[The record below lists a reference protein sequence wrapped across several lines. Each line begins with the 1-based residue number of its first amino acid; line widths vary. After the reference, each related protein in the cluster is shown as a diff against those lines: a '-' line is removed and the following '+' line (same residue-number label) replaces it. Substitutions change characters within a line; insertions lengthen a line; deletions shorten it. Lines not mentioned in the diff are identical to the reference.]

1 MFVAIVQEESK
12 LDSLK
17 DADAN
22 SQSQKSSKNSA
33 INLNTKSTGST
44 KMSSCVKEND
54 ADSRSRKMV
63 RINTSDSLGA
73 NTCTNV
79 DNEMDA
85 IVDESRD

>member
-1 MFVAIVQEESK
+1 MQEESK

-22 SQSQKSSKNSA
+22 SQSQKSSNNSV
-33 INLNTKSTGST
+33 INLCTKSPGST
-44 KMSSCVKEND
+44 KMSACVKEKD
-54 ADSRSRKMV
+54 ADSRSGKMLL
-63 RINTSDSLGA
+63 INTSDSLGA

-79 DNEMDA
+79 DNEMNA